1 MANCDLQ
8 VSRAVEVAMSKRRI
22 VLASRNRKKTQ
33 EVAELL
39 AVVGFQVIPVTDFPE
54 VPDVEED
61 GDTFAANAAK
71 KATEVAI
78 ALGQW
83 VIGEDSGLMVDAL
96 NGAPG
101 IYSARYS
108 GENATDESN
117 NVKLIEELSNVPEEK
132 RAAGYVCSVALSNPV
147 GEIKVAAEGTCRG
160 RILTE
165 ASGSGGFGYDPYFLI
180 PEYHRTFGDLSA
192 LVKRKLSHRARAFTQ
207 FIPQLLT
214 IADEF

>member
-1 MANCDLQ
+1 
-8 VSRAVEVAMSKRRI
+8 MSNRKI
-22 VLASRNRKKTQ
+22 VLASRNKKKTQ

-39 AVVGFQVIPVTDFPE
+39 AAVGFLVVPVTDFPE
-54 VPDVEED
+54 VPEVEED

-83 VIGEDSGLMVDAL
+83 VIGEDSGLKVDAL

-108 GENATDESN
+108 GEHATDDSN
-117 NVKLIEELSNVPEEK
+117 NAKLIADLANVAEDK
-132 RAAGYVCSVALSNPV
+132 RGAGYVCSIALSSPT
-147 GEIKVAAEGTCRG
+147 GEVKVTAEGTCRG
-160 RILTE
+160 RILTT

-180 PEYHRTFGDLSA
+180 PEYHRTFGDLSP
-192 LVKRKLSHRARAFTQ
+192 LVKRKLSHRARAFAL
-207 FIPQLLT
+207 FIPQLLR